1 MIARSWSAVRPKK
14 SRIPASMSRCW
25 PVRQI
30 TVLRA
35 GLAASALTTGAI
47 LIASGRVPN
56 TVRIFMSRRG
66 LSLGP
71 ASLPDQRIDPLRRI
85 VGGNVGLAGLDHAA
99 IPGVIATERRD
110 PFRQEFRL
118 VGDER
123 CELGRQVEAFGR
135 DRRHDA
141 GDPGGQAIQN
151 LALQTRTIAQW
162 R

>member
-1 MIARSWSAVRPKK
+1 
-14 SRIPASMSRCW
+14 MSRCW

-30 TVLRA
+30 TGSSA
-35 GLAASALTTGAI
+35 ALAANALTTGAI

-56 TVRIFMSRRG
+56 TVRTFMSRRA

-85 VGGNVGLAGLDHAA
+85 VGGDMGLAGLDHAA
-99 IPGVIATERRD
+99 IFGLIATERRD
-110 PFRQEFRL
+110 LLRQEIRL

-123 CELGRQVEAFGR
+123 CQFGRQVEAFGR

-141 GDPGGQAIQN
+141 GDPGGQALQN
-151 LALQTRTIAQW
+151 LAL
-162 R
+162 